1 MMVSLGVLR
10 YLVNWFSFV
19 LKLDDLL
26 LAYISNNESIQNKI
40 FLHFGQTMV
49 RNKTVLIHCIRE
61 SMTNLQDSIDYFRPD
76 YVYLLTSY
84 HHSEGKPD
92 LALMEIENKNTRSF
106 GEHVLRIE
114 HVALHNIREAWHQE
128 TMMKVFE
135 EFAIIKE
142 DARNRARKEGVDC
155 EFFAGLS
162 DATGMFA
169 PSVAFAAVL
178 HDMKTYYTRGRRRYY
193 HNQYVLEIENMN
205 NITSVKNWI
214 ESNKYHRENLKYL
227 VALIELEEAGG
238 YEITSEHISEKV
250 VTTKR
255 AVDMGINK
263 LHEQGLISIEGAR
276 DRSLSST
283 SLGQLCIR
291 MKLGNY

>member
-1 MMVSLGVLR
+1 MNL
-10 YLVNWFSFV
+10 N
-19 LKLDDLL
+19 DLML
-26 LAYISNNESIQNKI
+26 TRTFTIENIQNKI
-40 FLHFGQTMV
+40 FSRFGYHMV
-49 RNKTVLIHCIRE
+49 RDKRVLIHCIRE

-106 GEHVLRIE
+106 GDHVLRIE

-135 EFAIIKE
+135 EFAIIKD
-142 DARNRARKEGVDC
+142 DANNRAMKDGVGC

-227 VALIELEEAGG
+227 EALIELEEAGG
-238 YEITSEHISEKV
+238 QEITSEHISEKV
-250 VTTKR
+250 STGKR
-255 AVDMGINK
+255 AVDLGINK
-263 LHEQGLISIEGAR
+263 LQKQGLISIEGAR

-291 MKLGNY
+291 MNLGNY